1 MGQLNVFVAVTA
13 LAIIS
18 ACASSSGQR
27 TPDEFR
33 VVKKAPLVVPPEYQ
47 LRPPAAGQALP
58 SEIVAEN
65 FGSAAF
71 GSDIGSSA
79 SVIEQALVADAGA
92 MAVSPVIRA
101 QVDYE
106 EAKVIRKGRF
116 GSDRVLN
123 WLRPEQPVEDS
134 ATGGDEVIIE
144 QDGRGNRKLPG
155 T

>member
-1 MGQLNVFVAVTA
+1 
-13 LAIIS
+13 
-18 ACASSSGQR
+18 
-27 TPDEFR
+27 
-33 VVKKAPLVVPPEYQ
+33 VVPPEYQ